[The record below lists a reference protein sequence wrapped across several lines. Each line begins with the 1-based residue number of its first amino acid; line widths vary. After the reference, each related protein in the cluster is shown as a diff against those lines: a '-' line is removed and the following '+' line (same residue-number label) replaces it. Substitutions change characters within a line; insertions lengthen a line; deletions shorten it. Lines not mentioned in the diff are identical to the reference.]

1 MKYVIG
7 IDEVGRG
14 PLAGPV
20 CVAAVAIEKRFYK
33 STLKKFKGLKDSKK
47 TSENLREECFKKID
61 GLSKSILYSVS
72 LVGNGVIDKKGIV
85 WAIETALSR
94 SLHKLSL
101 QPMKCEVLLDGS
113 LKAPIEFKNQKTIIR
128 GDEKEKIIAMAS
140 IVAKVCRDNYMKRQS
155 KIFPLYEFEKHK
167 GYGTK
172 KHIEKI
178 KKYGVSDIH
187 RLSFLKNLKF

>member
-20 CVAAVAIEKRFYK
+20 CVVAVAIEKKIYK
-33 STLKKFKGLKDSKK
+33 STLRKFKGLKDSKK
-47 TSENLREECFKKID
+47 TSESLREECLKKID
-61 GLSKSILYSVS
+61 RLSKSIFYSVS
-72 LVGNGVIDKKGIV
+72 FVGNSLIDKKGIV
-85 WAIETALSR
+85 WGIETALSR

-101 QPMKCEVLLDGS
+101 QPGECEVLLDGS
-113 LKAPIEFKNQKTIIR
+113 LKAPKEFKNQRTIIR

-140 IVAKVCRDNYMKRQS
+140 IVAKVFRDNHMKHQA
-155 KIFPLYEFEKHK
+155 KIFPLYGFEKHK

-172 KHIEKI
+172 EHIRKI
-178 KKYGVSDIH
+178 RKYGASDIH
-187 RLSFLKNLKF
+187 RKSFLKNLKF

>member
-1 MKYVIG
+1 MRYIIG

-33 STLKKFKGLKDSKK
+33 STLKKFKSLKDSKK
-47 TSENLREECFKKID
+47 TSEKAREAVFKKID
-61 GLSKSILYSVS
+61 GLSKLIFCSVS
-72 LVGNGVIDKKGIV
+72 FVSNSVIDKKGIV
-85 WAIETALSR
+85 WAIKTALSR
-94 SLHKLSL
+94 SIYKLSL
-101 QPMKCEVLLDGS
+101 QPAECEVLLDGS
-113 LKAPIEFKNQKTIIR
+113 LKAPKEFKNQKTIIR

-140 IVAKVCRDNYMKRQS
+140 IIAKVSRDNHMKRQA
-155 KIFPLYEFEKHK
+155 KIFPLYGFEKHK

-172 KHIEKI
+172 EHI
-178 KKYGVSDIH
+178 KKIRKHGLSDIH